1 MNKLKLFLL
10 FLLLHHIS
18 TIEPKLDDQE
28 NHPLEIQIGS
38 TIEYD
43 FQRKYFQFDYS
54 GSSNAIFFGYKDSR
68 PYVFLTDPQGNT
80 MELERRPRGYLD
92 TKTLYVYIWKIRK

>member
-10 FLLLHHIS
+10 FLLLQHIS
-18 TIEPKLDDQE
+18 TIEPKLNDQE
-28 NHPLEIQIGS
+28 NHPIEIQIGS

-54 GSSNAIFFGYKDSR
+54 GSSTAIYFGYKEAS

-80 MELERRPRGYLD
+80 MELEYVSRQYLD
-92 TKTLYVYIWKIRK
+92 TEVLS

>member
-54 GSSNAIFFGYKDSR
+54 GSSNAIFLDIK
-68 PYVFLTDPQGNT
+68 TQGP
-80 MELERRPRGYLD
+80 MFF
-92 TKTLYVYIWKIRK
+92 

>member
-54 GSSNAIFFGYKDSR
+54 GSSTAIYFGYKEER

-80 MELERRPRGYLD
+80 MELEYVTQEYLD
-92 TKTLYVYIWKIRK
+92 TEAL

>member
-18 TIEPKLDDQE
+18 TIEPKLNDQE
-28 NHPLEIQIGS
+28 NHPIEIQIGS

-54 GSSNAIFFGYKDSR
+54 GSSTAIYFGYKEAR

-80 MELERRPRGYLD
+80 MELDHVSQEYLD
-92 TKTLYVYIWKIRK
+92 TEALSEN